1 MYFDNITAIVF
12 KAVSL
17 SIDNNIAEK
26 MDREDYIKLIKFA
39 NKMNYRVSVEP
50 LGARFEDGTV
60 MGTLRN

>member
-1 MYFDNITAIVF
+1 
-12 KAVSL
+12 
-17 SIDNNIAEK
+17 
-26 MDREDYIKLIKFA
+26 MDREDYLRLIKFA